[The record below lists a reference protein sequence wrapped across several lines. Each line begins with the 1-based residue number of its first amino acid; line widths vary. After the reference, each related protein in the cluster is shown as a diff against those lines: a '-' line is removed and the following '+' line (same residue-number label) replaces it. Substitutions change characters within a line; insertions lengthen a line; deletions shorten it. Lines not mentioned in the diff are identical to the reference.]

1 MSDTPDRMDDK
12 IALITGATNG
22 IGLITAR
29 ALAKRGATVVLVGRD
44 TSRTERA
51 AQEIRRQTPGST
63 VHSLLADLS
72 SQAQVRRLAKDIQ
85 TRFPRL
91 DVLVNNAGAVFAK
104 RQVSVDGIEMTL
116 ALNHLAPF
124 LLTNLLLDSLKA
136 SDQARIVTVAS
147 AAHMGM
153 RIPFDDLNH
162 EHGRYQNFVV
172 YGQSK
177 LMNIMFTYELARRL
191 QGTTVTANALHPGFV
206 ATNFGKSNGGWW
218 NTVFALIR
226 PFAISPEQ
234 GAQTSIYLASSPDVS
249 TVSGQYFAKRHPVKS
264 SSASYD
270 REAQQRLWT
279 VSEELTAPSADRVVS

>member
-1 MSDTPDRMDDK
+1 MRDTTDRMDGK
-12 IALITGATNG
+12 IVLITGATNG

-29 ALAKRGATVVLVGRD
+29 ALAQRGATVVIVGRD

-51 AQEIRRQTPGST
+51 AQEIKRQAPDSA
-63 VHSLLADLS
+63 VHTFLADLS
-72 SQAQVRRLAKDIQ
+72 SQAQVRRLAEEFQ
-85 TRFPRL
+85 ARFPRL

-104 RQVSVDGIEMTL
+104 RQISVDGIEMTM

-136 SDQARIVTVAS
+136 SDRARIVTVAS
-147 AAHMGM
+147 AAHVGM

-162 EHGRYQNFVV
+162 TRGRYQNFVV

-191 QGTTVTANALHPGFV
+191 DGTTVTANALHPGFV

-218 NTVFALIR
+218 DTVFTLIR

-234 GAQTSIYLASSPDVS
+234 GAQTSIHLASSPEVA
-249 TVSGQYFAKRHPVKS
+249 TVTGQYFAKLRPVKS

-270 REAQQRLWT
+270 REAQQRLWA
-279 VSEELTAPSADRVVS
+279 VSEELTARSASAPV